1 MFFALMNTFMRD
13 NMADTLSKE
22 QRSYNMSR
30 IRSKWTAPERKL
42 HNLMKSYKIKH
53 IMHPSI
59 PGSPDV
65 ILKDKVAIFIDSCF
79 FHKCPLC
86 YKEPASNPDYWL
98 PKIEKNVKRDQRNT
112 KALED
117 SGWKVIR
124 LWEHEIK
131 NDIKSCINRIVKDAD
146 LQIGMKKDV
155 KKRVN
160 NSHTKP
166 SKYFVIDICSGMGG
180 LSLAAKNVGMK
191 PIAAVDINPHAL
203 KTYKK
208 NFPNV
213 GTINGDVSDKNIWNL
228 CVKMWQKK
236 KKKGKRFAIVSGP
249 PCQGFS
255 VAGPR
260 NPNDPRNDVLIHVA
274 KAIAFI
280 KPSIALI
287 ENVPAVLSPRNSAR
301 IKTFRR
307 ILSRAG
313 YNVLAIKMDALNFGV
328 PQRRLRAFFFITKNR
343 LDRVLLERF
352 LFAMYR
358 EKVTVGDALK
368 GLPKPKLRPERC
380 IDDDPSGIPNHFA
393 MRHSEKVKRKIAR
406 IKPGG
411 GPLSY
416 RKLDFEKPS
425 KTLISGHRAPPAHP
439 YEPRSLTVREV
450 ARLQG
455 FPDTF
460 RIYGRFGTQMEQVT
474 NAVPPSMGEAA
485 LSAILHLQGD

>member
-1 MFFALMNTFMRD
+1 MPD
-13 NMADTLSKE
+13 VVSKK
-22 QRSYNMSR
+22 QRSYNMSK
-30 IRSKWTAPERKL
+30 IRSKWTFPERKL
-42 HNLMKSYKIKH
+42 HNFMKSYKIGH
-53 IMHPSI
+53 IMHPNI
-59 PGSPDV
+59 PGAPDV
-65 ILKDKVAIFIDSCF
+65 MLKDKKVAIFVDSCF

-86 YKEPASNPDYWL
+86 YRAPASNTDYWL
-98 PKIEKNVKRDQRNT
+98 PKIEKNVKRDESNT
-112 KALED
+112 KTLND

-131 NDIKSCINRIVKDAD
+131 KDINSCIRRVVKEANLQIIVKNDF
-146 LQIGMKKDV
+146 
-155 KKRVN
+155 KRCAN
-160 NSHTKP
+160 NPRSP
-166 SKYFVIDICSGMGG
+166 YSKCFVIDICSGMGG
-180 LSLAAKNVGMK
+180 LSFAAKNIGMIPIVG
-191 PIAAVDINPHAL
+191 VDTNEHAL
-203 KTYKK
+203 KTYKR
-208 NFPNV
+208 NLPRAV
-213 GTINGDVSDKNIWNL
+213 AINGDISKKDIQNL
-228 CVKMWQKK
+228 CLKVWQKK
-236 KKKGKRFAIVSGP
+236 KKKGRLLAVVSGP

-260 NPNDPRNDVLIHVA
+260 NPNDPRNDVLTHVA
-274 KAIAFI
+274 KAITFI
-280 KPSIALI
+280 KPSIALV
-287 ENVPAVLSPRNSAR
+287 ENVSAVLSPRNSAR
-301 IKTFRR
+301 VKTFRR

-313 YNVLAIKMDALNFGV
+313 YNVLAIKMDALNFGA
-328 PQRRLRAFFFITKNR
+328 PQRRLRAFFFITKNK

-380 IDDDPSGIPNHFA
+380 IDDGPSGIPNHFA

-416 RKLDFEKPS
+416 RKLDPEKPS

-460 RIYGRFGTQMEQVT
+460 RIYGKFGTQMEQVT
-474 NAVPPSMGEAA
+474 NAVPPSIGEAA